1 MTSNRRQAVDRFR
14 RLAAALGRDA
24 AYRLTAQ
31 NGYTVTSIPDDP
43 TFDRGDWDGSD
54 TEAAYPNPSDPD
66 TDLDVLAD
74 HYLFPPSDLSGDDP
88 PSKSDFKAPFR
99 TTDGDV
105 SVSALMAIL
114 QAINGARGGFEG
126 IDTSA
131 LEDGYD
137 EVVSALVAAG
147 EYDSADDAP
156 DMKAASITAA
166 YTFDTGDTA
175 TWAEDSDNQAYGVI
189 RDRAQTG
196 ENLFGDRIDGDFAL
210 DATED
215 NPAYL
220 LEILD
225 ERDDGWV
232 PTGTMVGHRQDTLS
246 SWTPDGGVMDASARD
261 VPQASLSASDATLT
275 VHAADDVSLGGIIWG
290 AGDHDLAL
298 GGDPTP
304 VRVPEDSI
312 RPTFEA
318 LQEDVQRGDVTLGFD
333 HPGQNSVAAQT
344 GIVDIGVADEVA
356 LASDGR
362 NIVLTDSELTNDNA
376 LQAAADGA
384 FDDLDWSIVAD
395 VAVRR
400 DQNGDIVTE
409 DGRVVID
416 AARIRRIDAV
426 NTGAVDAASIERTR
440 DALPELQDGSQT
452 VRQAA
457 SASNPTE
464 AVQALR
470 ASATAI
476 SEHMNGTNIDPN
488 VDDLDEARDQLEA
501 AASIIDDQEDELE
514 SAKAKATGFQ
524 RLIEAHDIDVDD
536 FEDAEA
542 AAQAV
547 IDDQTEDTRREIA
560 ELEADLAQFDT
571 DDVDARASELEGNSP
586 SDLRNTLND
595 RKATAFDVQQS
606 RQSKGRAA
614 AKDDK
619 SGRLNASGGFKSGN
633 DSEDADA
640 LAMSAMDGKD
650 RIQAE
655 AAGQSPAEYIRDEY
669 GVEAGQHDDADSVRR
684 EILDALG
691 GDA

>member
-1 MTSNRRQAVDRFR
+1 
-14 RLAAALGRDA
+14 
-24 AYRLTAQ
+24 
-31 NGYTVTSIPDDP
+31 
-43 TFDRGDWDGSD
+43 
-54 TEAAYPNPSDPD
+54 
-66 TDLDVLAD
+66 
-74 HYLFPPSDLSGDDP
+74 
-88 PSKSDFKAPFR
+88 
-99 TTDGDV
+99 
-105 SVSALMAIL
+105 
-114 QAINGARGGFEG
+114 
-126 IDTSA
+126 
-131 LEDGYD
+131 
-137 EVVSALVAAG
+137 
-147 EYDSADDAP
+147 
-156 DMKAASITAA
+156 
-166 YTFDTGDTA
+166 
-175 TWAEDSDNQAYGVI
+175 
-189 RDRAQTG
+189 
-196 ENLFGDRIDGDFAL
+196 
-210 DATED
+210 
-215 NPAYL
+215 
-220 LEILD
+220 
-225 ERDDGWV
+225 
-232 PTGTMVGHRQDTLS
+232 
-246 SWTPDGGVMDASARD
+246 
-261 VPQASLSASDATLT
+261 
-275 VHAADDVSLGGIIWG
+275 
-290 AGDHDLAL
+290 
-298 GGDPTP
+298 
-304 VRVPEDSI
+304 
-312 RPTFEA
+312 
-318 LQEDVQRGDVTLGFD
+318 
-333 HPGQNSVAAQT
+333 
-344 GIVDIGVADEVA
+344 VA